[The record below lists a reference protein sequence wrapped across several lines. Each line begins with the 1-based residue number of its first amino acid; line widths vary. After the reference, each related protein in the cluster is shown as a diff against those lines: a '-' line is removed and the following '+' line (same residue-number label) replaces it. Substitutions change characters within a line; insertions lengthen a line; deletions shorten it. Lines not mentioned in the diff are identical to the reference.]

1 MNENNLYSNIDLNL
15 NYSNTNSYN
24 FENNNLFNN
33 DILFQ
38 NENLKLLKNKKFREY
53 AKKSRK
59 NTNNKILSII
69 NENKRLKEI
78 NEKITKENFYFKYKC
93 NLLCTKCKLL
103 FKDLSFLKEKKL
115 FKITKIE

>member
-1 MNENNLYSNIDLNL
+1 MNEINLYSNLDINL
-15 NYSNTNSYN
+15 NDDNTISYN
-24 FENNNLFNN
+24 FEDKNLFNK

-78 NEKITKENFYFKYKC
+78 NEKITKENYYFKYKC
-93 NLLCTKCKLL
+93 NLLCNKCKNL
-103 FKDLSFLKEKKL
+103 FKDLSFIKDKKL
-115 FKITKIE
+115 FKITKID